1 VTSPVVT
8 SPVADGAIA
17 TVEGPAADRWEDPPR
32 RPPETTAPVLAVDGF
47 EGPLDWLLAMART
60 RKLDLARLSILA
72 LVDAFGEA
80 LRAALTP
87 GLPAAGLARW
97 AGWTVMA
104 AQLAELRSR
113 LMLPREAPGAQA
125 ARAEAEALRR
135 RWISHAQ
142 MRAAADWLD
151 RRPQLGRDVFARG
164 RAEAGRAGQGAGRRR
179 ALAADDEAAD
189 DAEASEGSD
198 AAGRDDL
205 TALLRACLVALRLP
219 PHAAQTYQP
228 RQLPFWTVTDAIA
241 RITRLLPAQ
250 TEPVSLDR
258 FLPEDPMNGQALRR
272 KAALAATLIAGLE
285 LARGGTLTLD
295 QDALW
300 QPILVA

>member
-1 VTSPVVT
+1 MTGPVVT
-8 SPVADGAIA
+8 SPVVDRAIA
-17 TVEGPAADRWEDPPR
+17 TVEGPDADSWEDPPR

-47 EGPLDWLLAMART
+47 EGPLNWLLEMART

-72 LVDAFGEA
+72 LVEAFCEA
-80 LRAALTP
+80 MQAALTP
-87 GLPAAGLARW
+87 GLPTADLARW

-104 AQLAELRSR
+104 IQLAELRSR
-113 LMLPREAPGAQA
+113 LMLPIEAPGAQA
-125 ARAEAEALRR
+125 AHAQAEALRR
-135 RWISHAQ
+135 RWISHAE
-142 MRAAADWLD
+142 MMAAADWLD
-151 RRPQLGRDVFARG
+151 QRQQLGRDMFARG
-164 RAEAGRAGQGAGRRR
+164 RAEDGRGGQGAGRRR

-219 PHAAQTYQP
+219 PDAQTYQP
-228 RQLPFWTVTDAIA
+228 RRMAFWTVADAIA

-250 TEPVSLDR
+250 TAPVSLDR
-258 FLPEDPMNGQALRR
+258 FLPEDPMNAQALRR
-272 KAALAATLIAGLE
+272 KAAVAATLIAGLE
-285 LARGGTLTLD
+285 LARGGMLMLD